1 MARILT
7 DETTLHRWRTSLGK
21 ESRILRKLLFVEAG
35 LALLLVAT
43 GVVLLLLGKGSVLLI
58 VGALFGILTAGH
70 WLKIRQNEDD
80 YSFVEVGLKGEQE
93 VTKLLKAALGNDSYI
108 LNDISV
114 RHGWKQAQMDHVVV
128 TPRGI
133 FVIET
138 KTWRGVIEGDEK
150 GEKWTQTRRP
160 GQKPH
165 TMFNPILQNRR
176 QIRILRMFLEDKG
189 VDWPD
194 IYPVLVSKS
203 RYGEFRIRNS
213 TVPILRP
220 KDAAAHISA
229 QTSDR
234 VYTDEE
240 VTAVISSLM
249 RTL

>member
-7 DETTLHRWRTSLGK
+7 DETTLTRKRTFLKK
-21 ESRILRKLLFVEAG
+21 ETSTLQKLVLFEAG
-35 LALLLVAT
+35 LAVLLIAA
-43 GVVLLLLGKGSVLLI
+43 GVVLLLLGKGPGVLI
-58 VGALFGILTAGH
+58 AGALFSILPAGH
-70 WLKIRQNEDD
+70 WMKIRENEKEHQ
-80 YSFVEVGLKGEQE
+80 FVSAGLRGEQE
-93 VTKLLKAALGNDSYI
+93 VTKLLKTALGNDSYI

-114 RHGWKQAQMDHVVV
+114 RHGWKRTQMDHVVV

-138 KTWRGVIEGDEK
+138 KTWRGEIEGDEQDALWSQVK
-150 GEKWTQTRRP
+150 QP
-160 GQKPH
+160 GQKPLPVR
-165 TMFNPILQNRR
+165 NPILQNRR
-176 QIRILRMFLEDKG
+176 QIQILRLFLKDKG

-203 RYGEFRIRNS
+203 PNGVFHIRNA

-220 KDAAAHISA
+220 MAAAEHISA

-234 VYTDEE
+234 AYAEEE
-240 VTAVISSLM
+240 VTAVINLLM